1 MTIHSTAVVSIYGGS
16 GIMVDTASSINIAID
31 DGFVLG
37 IGRILYHNLLGEI
50 EDIEKRKKVN
60 QYLKSHD
67 NEMIALG
74 CTLYWELTAKKQ
86 DVIKDIAIAIRDR
99 NITEICNQIRMY
111 GYGY

>member
-60 QYLKSHD
+60 QYLKSHF
-67 NEMIALG
+67 EAHK
-74 CTLYWELTAKKQ
+74 YKTA
-86 DVIKDIAIAIRDR
+86 DSSFEANSIIFVSESYSGLATIF
-99 NITEICNQIRMY
+99 NQSLFKSN
-111 GYGY
+111 